1 MGIKKLERRAYSHV
15 SKGLEALRREIH
27 DNLPLLVRVD
37 VRTRASKWNGRTT
50 KQPTFRYEVDDD
62 AERDADTIHGAIIE
76 EATAIE
82 EEAGTACMFSA
93 EVVVQP
99 LGEAAQVTRTI
110 NFRLDDEA
118 GELDELGV
126 QMASLARVASFQD
139 RLLTRTMGR
148 MDQVMEQNASMSRA
162 LGELNRSTAELRKI
176 ELEHADRMA
185 ARASEDA
192 RSEQEFAVITDLG
205 PKFLAYQAAKDARR
219 ETSERGGP
227 KVAAWRRLISVARI
241 LREREAVREILGE
254 DGSDI
259 MDAIAESKRR
269 ADVEAQFSE
278 LKDRFAAGKIDMWKL
293 LQVAP
298 ELVAFADMMA

>member
-27 DNLPLLVRVD
+27 DNLPALVRVD
-37 VRTRASKWNGRTT
+37 VRTRASRWNGRAT
-50 KQPTFRYEVDDD
+50 KQPTFRYEIDDA
-62 AERDADTIHGAIIE
+62 AERDADAIHTAIIE
-76 EATAIE
+76 EATGIE

-93 EVVVQP
+93 EVIVQP

-110 NFRLDDEA
+110 TFRLDDEA

-148 MDQVMEQNASMSRA
+148 MDQVMQQNADMSRS
-162 LGELNRSTAELRKI
+162 LGELNRSAAELRKV
-176 ELEHADRMA
+176 EFEHADRMA
-185 ARASEDA
+185 ERAADES
-192 RSEQEFAVITDLG
+192 RSEQEFELIRDLG
-205 PKFLAYQAAKDARR
+205 PKFLMLQAAKEARR
-219 ETSERGGP
+219 ETSDRGGP

-269 ADVEAQFSE
+269 ADVEAQFAE
-278 LKDRFAAGKIDMWKL
+278 LKERFAAGKIDIWRL
-293 LQVAP
+293 LQAAP